1 MKLTQISVLLIVAMT
16 IIACGPTKS
25 DRNRIVNQYHQ
36 ESEFYKVTFRMN
48 SETSSY
54 EVYVIA
60 DDKYEV
66 SKLLDE
72 KYAEDTVT
80 ILSMDEI
87 SFLTTQ
93 PYPYGN

>member
-1 MKLTQISVLLIVAMT
+1 
-16 IIACGPTKS
+16 
-25 DRNRIVNQYHQ
+25 
-36 ESEFYKVTFRMN
+36 MN

-60 DDKYEV
+60 DDKSYEV